1 MTKAVSNL
9 TSTDIVLGGA
19 TIKSLHQETIRE
31 ELITQDE
38 IKAIQENAVIR
49 FEHMVITVLEAKATQ
64 VNVNEG
70 SEVNAGSNQAVVPV
84 TINYVAYP
92 KDCITKEGLLSASN
106 KVVSVIKALD
116 ELYNNLLD
124 DKSFTEMYPSAN
136 IEDFRVELPEKEE
149 N

>member
-19 TIKSLHQETIRE
+19 TVKSLHQETIRE

-38 IKAIQENAVIR
+38 IKVIQEIGVIR
-49 FEHMVITVLEAKATQ
+49 FEHMVITVMEALQ
-64 VNVNEG
+64 GQGGN
-70 SEVNAGSNQAVVPV
+70 NAQNKPSGDDAKDEQAVVH
-84 TINYVAYP
+84 VAYP

-116 ELYNNLLD
+116 ELYDNLLD
-124 DKSFTEMYPSAN
+124 DKSFMEMYPPAN
-136 IEDFRVELPEKEE
+136 IDDFRVELPEKEE